1 MRMSI
6 KFNGSERKIIETLFG
21 MSQGYV
27 LDFSNRTIEE
37 FFQEHFGIE
46 IYSPKYD
53 RENLSA
59 SKANR
64 LRTIWEDEDDL
75 TVGKT
80 LYALIEYM
88 EVSSMLN
95 GKEISPTDLLLIQKV
110 KDIAARLVS
119 APSSVSFQAE
129 AKTVLEKSK
138 IIRDFNTFQFS
149 DFSLNKK
156 IYLLSILYSYYEAII
171 RAYYGNG
178 LIFLRSGIDEL
189 NVSFKVLRRKLM
201 EVVLSEPSFEGL
213 KESQC
218 YQGLIEPI
226 TSLYSAPDFLDGTWS
241 DGVEQYLIDFRE
253 TVADKDL
260 FENNSEIHPFDKS
273 VALLLGTIKE
283 EVAGLKS
290 IMLEKEKDFFQKFSS
305 DKKTDT
311 KKDDATEP
319 KGTVIKH
326 EHIHTFQNSIQ
337 EKEIAISID
346 DKRNASKTK
355 HKFPSTI
362 PAGTEWRQVS
372 MKVLKDEKI
381 HIKLPS
387 KEHTA
392 TYEEMGFG
400 KHDGNPSVLWDFF
413 KVLAIQNGEISIPDE
428 TAKVQYK
435 KQKQQ
440 VSDIL
445 KNYFSMESDPFH
457 PYKENNS
464 YRTRFT
470 LFSEMAT
477 EKNKAYVDDKK
488 GQSDP
493 YSDIGDYM
501 EDVAPN
507 L

>member
-1 MRMSI
+1 MTMR
-6 KFNGSERKIIETLFG
+6 FNGSERKIIETLFG

-64 LRTIWEDEDDL
+64 LRAIWEDEDDL
-75 TVGKT
+75 TVGKI

-88 EVSSMLN
+88 EVSSMLS

-110 KDIAARLVS
+110 KDIAAKLVS
-119 APSSVSFQAE
+119 APSPVSFQAE

-138 IIRDFNTFQFS
+138 IIRDFTAFQFS

-156 IYLLSILYSYYEAII
+156 IYLLRILYSYYEAVI

-178 LIFLRSGIDEL
+178 LIFLGSGIDEL
-189 NVSFKVLRRKLM
+189 NVSFKVLRKKLV
-201 EVVLSEPSFEGL
+201 EVVLSEPSFEEL

-218 YQGLIEPI
+218 YQCLIEPM
-226 TSLYSAPDFLDGTWS
+226 TSLYSAPSFLDGTWA

-253 TVADKDL
+253 MVADKDL
-260 FENNSEIHPFDKS
+260 FENNSEIHSFDKS
-273 VALLLGTIKE
+273 VALLLATTKE
-283 EVAGLKS
+283 EIVGLEN
-290 IMLEKEKDFFQKFSS
+290 IMREKEKSFLHQFSF

-311 KKDDATEP
+311 KKDDDAKP
-319 KGTVIKH
+319 KETVIKH

-346 DKRNASKTK
+346 DKRNASKAK
-355 HKFPSTI
+355 NKFPYPV

-372 MKVLKDEKI
+372 MKVLGDEKI
-381 HIKLPS
+381 HIKLPA

-400 KHDGNPSVLWDFF
+400 KHDGKPSVLWAFF
-413 KVLAIQNGEISIPDE
+413 KILAMQNGEISITDE

-464 YRTRFT
+464 YKTRFT
-470 LFSEMAT
+470 LFSDT
-477 EKNKAYVDDKK
+477 GVEKDRVYANDKK
-488 GQSDP
+488 GQDDR
-493 YSDIGDYM
+493 YSGIGEYM
-501 EDVAPN
+501 EDIAPT